1 LWFLTYTSVFPKCNT
16 KGPPNNKVDKSM
28 SNSYRMLDDQVCQ
41 KGS

>member
-1 LWFLTYTSVFPKCNT
+1 LREWRSAG

-28 SNSYRMLDDQVCQ
+28 NNSYRMLDDQVCQ